1 MSDFEVAELE
11 VLSPSNAFGLEAVL
25 EDAQESLAVGSE
37 PAQHAVKAVKAAP
50 SEICRLSK
58 PRAIALQNEL
68 LAAYT
73 SARFQKKLQAIA
85 RQQGIGKGSLHRPT
99 FQAALKNLL
108 RKPQIEIISGYGFA
122 ATEQGIEE
130 MERSLQLLEQDGDV
144 YVNKVAIEEAL
155 FGPFEDMVLEEEQPS
170 NGIPSTQQG
179 VYLLLRSLFLGFS
192 DPWFQ
197 EAILKLQHEKDAR
210 DRADRERRPDPDG
223 YFHLPGRSELALEV
237 QRRILPRFGFDA
249 TKEGVGEMIRHCSAY
264 LTDRSIADLFDAIN
278 RKLGMSPEAC
288 CRFRRFCSSFQEPLA
303 TGSQPKVAGSCNLVG
318 ISQD

>member
-11 VLSPSNAFGLEAVL
+11 VLSPCNAFGLEAVL
-25 EDAQESLAVGSE
+25 EDAQESLAVGGE
-37 PAQHAVKAVKAAP
+37 PAHAVKAAP

-58 PRAIALQNEL
+58 PRALALQNEL

-85 RQQGIGKGSLHRPT
+85 RQQGIGGSGKGSRHRPT
-99 FQAALKNLL
+99 FQAALKTLL
-108 RKPQIEIISGYGFA
+108 RKPQMEIISGYGFA
-122 ATEQGIEE
+122 ADEQGIEE
-130 MERSLQLLEQDGDV
+130 MERSLQLLEEDGDV

-170 NGIPSTQQG
+170 NGIPSTNQG

-264 LTDRSIADLFDAIN
+264 LTDHSIAHLFDAIN

-303 TGSQPKVAGSCNLVG
+303 TGSQPKVAGSCNLVR
-318 ISQD
+318 ISD